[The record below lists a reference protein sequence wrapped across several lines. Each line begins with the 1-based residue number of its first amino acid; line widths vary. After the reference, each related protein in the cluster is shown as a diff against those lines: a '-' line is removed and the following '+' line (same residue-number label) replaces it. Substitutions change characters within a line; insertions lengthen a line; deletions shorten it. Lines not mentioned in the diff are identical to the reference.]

1 MIIQHHDSVVT
12 SSDLGLAL
20 HCQYDLGNKSV
31 GINSHFQ
38 QYGRCQKL
46 KCQLTMSYQVTNE
59 LDLEVQGEISPA
71 LIEQGTVESP
81 TVVMSVTA
89 RWGPQSSHQTSTW
102 IKGGKG
108 QFSDTQIRMS
118 KGIESLT
125 RHIIAGEAVE
135 LREPKLATLL
145 SSTLQSSILSR
156 PTRYLSGSSLQ
167 RYLMKNQIH
176 I

>member
-31 GINSHFQ
+31 GINSHFHQ

-46 KCQLTMSYQVTNE
+46 KSHLTMSYQVTNE

-118 KGIESLT
+118 KGIKS
-125 RHIIAGEAVE
+125 IAGEVVE
-135 LREPKLATLL
+135 WREPKLGTLL
-145 SSTLQSSILSR
+145 SSTLPSSISSR
-156 PTRYLSGSSLQ
+156 PMRYLSGSSLQ
-167 RYLMKNQIH
+167 RYSM
-176 I
+176 